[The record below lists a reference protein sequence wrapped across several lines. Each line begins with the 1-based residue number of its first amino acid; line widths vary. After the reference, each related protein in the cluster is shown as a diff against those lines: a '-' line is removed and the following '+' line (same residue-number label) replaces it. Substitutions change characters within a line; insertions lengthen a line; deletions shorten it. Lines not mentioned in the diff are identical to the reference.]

1 MPKEYI
7 RQPFWKT
14 IFLIPA
20 GISLKLLLAMV
31 WRRPTPRTRVLIR
44 HDNEILMVSNITSPW
59 QWTLPGGGYN
69 ANETASEC
77 SAREV
82 REELN
87 IGISVNDCKF
97 IGHYRERIQGV
108 TWRYDCTQ
116 TMLPTKPILRLSM
129 EIFRAQWFPV
139 YALPSSTPD
148 YIQKAIA
155 DVEK

>member
-14 IFLIPA
+14 VFLIPA
-20 GISLKLLLAMV
+20 GVSLKLLLAMV

-44 HDNEILMVSNITSPW
+44 HDDKILMVSNITSPW

-77 SAREV
+77 SAREI
-82 REELN
+82 REELA
-87 IGISVNDCKF
+87 IDISVNEYTF
-97 IGHYRERIQGV
+97 IGHYRERIHGV

-116 TMLPTKPILRLSM
+116 AMLHTQPFLRLSM
-129 EIFRAQWFPV
+129 EIFRAKWLPIDT
-139 YALPSSTPD
+139 LPSSTPD

-155 DVEK
+155 AVEK